1 MIKYGGRERTPKEA
15 ASFIAVGMIQGIRSR
30 YGRYA
35 ATNYLDDD
43 GEEATPEEVKALN
56 LRLEKIA
63 EELTCKYTDEAAS
76 PPRRASYWTEEQ
88 CERWIKN
95 NKVTLPRYLS
105 EHGGFL
111 LDTVFQESSRHY
123 VWENS
128 QI

>member
-15 ASFIAVGMIQGIRSR
+15 ASFIAAGLIQGIRKDLDWP
-30 YGRYA
+30 
-35 ATNYLDDD
+35 LDDQ
-43 GEEATPEEVKALN
+43 GVEATHEEIKALD
-56 LRLEKIA
+56 LQLEKMA

-76 PPRRASYWTEEQ
+76 PPPKAPYWTEEQ

-105 EHGGFL
+105 KHGGFL

>member
-15 ASFIAVGMIQGIRSR
+15 ASFIAAGIIQDIRRR
-30 YGRYA
+30 YGRDDLAYH
-35 ATNYLDDD
+35 LDDE
-43 GEEATPEEVKALN
+43 GEIATPEEIKALD
-56 LRLEKIA
+56 LQLEKIA

-76 PPRRASYWTEEQ
+76 PPPRASYWTEEQ

-105 EHGGFL
+105 KHGGFL